1 MLERDARTLTQEAQE
16 EVRRHAIKMLNRGRT
31 QLEVAKELGI
41 YPTTLT
47 RWWKR
52 YQQGGWN
59 ALKKKKR
66 GRRLGED
73 RKLSMEQELHI
84 QKLIVDKTP
93 DQLKMRFA
101 LWTREAVRQ
110 LIIQEFGV
118 EYNLKTMSEVLRR
131 WGFTPQRPV
140 KRAYEQRPAEVN
152 KWLNET
158 YPEVEKRAKEEKAEI
173 WWADETAVKP
183 ECHFRRSYS
192 PKGKTPVVRQPAKR
206 FHSSLISAINNKG
219 KMQWMALKQALNTDI
234 FMQFLKQLIK
244 YRKRKIILIVDNLRV
259 HHSLVIKEWLKNN
272 SKRIEL
278 VYLPSYS
285 PDLNPDEYLNND
297 LKQSVTS
304 SEVPKNKSDL
314 DAIVYVKMF
323 MLSIRPERIKSFFRH
338 PSVQYAGVCSI

>member
-1 MLERDARTLTQEAQE
+1 MLERDARTLTQDAQE
-16 EVRRHAIKMLNRGRT
+16 EIRRQAIRMLKQGKKKVR
-31 QLEVAKELGI
+31 VAEELGV

-47 RWWKR
+47 RWWQR
-52 YQQGGWN
+52 YEKGGWN

-66 GRRLGED
+66 GPRHGEN
-73 RKLSMEQELHI
+73 RKLSSEQETHM

-101 LWTREAVRQ
+101 LWSREAVRQ
-110 LIIQEFGV
+110 LIMREFGV

-140 KRAYEQRPAEVN
+140 KKAYEQRPQEVK
-152 KWLNET
+152 KWLDQT
-158 YPEVEKRAKEEKAEI
+158 YPKLEGRAKEEKAEI
-173 WWADETAVKP
+173 WWGDETAVKP

-206 FHSSLISAINNKG
+206 FHSSLISAINNQG
-219 KMQWMALKQALNTDI
+219 KMQWMALDEALNADL
-234 FMQFLKQLIK
+234 FLKFLRQLIK

-259 HHSLVIKEWLKNN
+259 HHAYKVKEWLVK
-272 SKRIEL
+272 KKQRIEL
-278 VYLPSYS
+278 VYLPAYS

-304 SEVPKNKSDL
+304 EEVPLKKSDL
-314 DAIVYVKMF
+314 DAIVEIKMF
-323 MLSIRPERIKSFFRH
+323 MLSIRPKRIKSFFRH
-338 PSVQYAGVCSI
+338 PSVQYAQSCSI